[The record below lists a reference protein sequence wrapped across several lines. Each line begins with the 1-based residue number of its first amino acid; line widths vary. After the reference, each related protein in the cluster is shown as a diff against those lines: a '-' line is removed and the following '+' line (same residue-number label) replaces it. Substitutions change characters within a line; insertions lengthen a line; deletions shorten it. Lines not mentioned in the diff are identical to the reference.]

1 LSLPAERISITCNS
15 DSPGRDKPCPYR
27 SRFPMCGITGWANL
41 NSRTSPP
48 EGAEELLHA
57 MCERM
62 VHRGPDSEG
71 LMVASGVALGMRR
84 LAIIDL
90 VTGEQ
95 PVYNEDRS
103 VAVILNG
110 EIYNY
115 RELRD
120 DLEKRGHSFRSAS
133 DTEVLPHLYE
143 EYGTEMLQ
151 HLNGMFAFALW
162 DAKRR
167 RLLLARDRF
176 GEKPLYWGVFDN
188 TLLFA
193 SEPKVLLAYPAVRP
207 SVNLQALRQ
216 YLSFDYVPAPLSIY
230 EGVNKLPAA
239 HSLTLEDGRIEVERY
254 WRLSYKKHE
263 PVPSEQEAAEHLR
276 ELLADSVRMRLV
288 SDVPLGVLLS
298 GGIDSSMVTAL
309 AVRASSE
316 TVKTFSI
323 SFAEGSFD
331 ESTYARAVAKF
342 LGTDHHE
349 ERFSADLAAG
359 LVSEIGSWMDEPLSD
374 PSLLPT
380 YLLSRFTR
388 KHVTVAL
395 GGDGGDELFAGYP
408 MYLGHRL
415 AELYAKVPRV
425 LRRGLVEP
433 VVGMLPVKTKNLS
446 FDYRARRFVSGADR
460 EPVARHHTWFGSFT
474 PDEQRELLTNEV
486 QQASDGDV
494 YRDARAMCQ
503 DCDASDLIERM
514 QCLDTQLYLAED
526 ILTKVDRASMAVS
539 LEVRAPFLDPR
550 VAEYAA
556 SLPPKY
562 KLRGRKSKYI
572 LKQAASGLLPP
583 FVARRRKKGFGVP
596 FAEWLKGKL
605 RPLARDLLSPE
616 RVRRAGVFNPEYVAR
631 LQDEHERGVANH
643 RKLLWTLLSFE
654 LWHESFVE
662 TPRRIETSVAS
673 RQ

>member
-1 LSLPAERISITCNS
+1 
-15 DSPGRDKPCPYR
+15 
-27 SRFPMCGITGWANL
+27 MCGITGWATL
-41 NSRTSPP
+41 DSHAPP
-48 EGAEELLHA
+48 PDGGKDLLHA

-71 LMVASGVALGMRR
+71 LFVTTGVALGMRR

-95 PVYNEDRS
+95 PVFNEDKSIS
-103 VAVILNG
+103 VVLNG

-143 EYGTEMLQ
+143 EYGDNMVRE
-151 HLNGMFAFALW
+151 LNGMFAFALW
-162 DAKRR
+162 DSRKR
-167 RLLLARDRF
+167 RLLIARDRF

-193 SEPKVLLAYPAVRP
+193 SEPKVLLAHP
-207 SVNLQALRQ
+207 SVKPALNLQALRQ

-230 EGVNKLPAA
+230 EGINKLPAA
-239 HSLTLEDGRIEVERY
+239 HKLTLEGGRVDVERY
-254 WRLSYKKHE
+254 WRLSYKTAE
-263 PVPSEQEAAEHLR
+263 PIPTENDAAQHLR
-276 ELLADSVRMRLV
+276 ELMADAVRMRLV

-298 GGIDSSMVTAL
+298 GGVDSSSIAAL
-309 AVRASSE
+309 AIAASSE
-316 TVKTFSI
+316 PVKTFSI
-323 SFAEGSFD
+323 SFAEASFD
-331 ESTYARAVAKF
+331 ESAYARSVAKF

-349 ERFSADLAAG
+349 ERLSANLAAN
-359 LVSEIGSWMDEPLSD
+359 LVSEIGAWMDEPFSD
-374 PSLLPT
+374 PSLVPT

-408 MYLGHRL
+408 MYTGLRWAEIYKRVPL
-415 AELYAKVPRV
+415 AFRSGIIEP
-425 LRRGLVEP
+425 LVKR
-433 VVGMLPVKTKNLS
+433 LPVKTKNLS
-446 FDYRARRFVSGADR
+446 FDYKALRFITGAKYDT
-460 EPVARHHTWFGSFT
+460 VARHHVWFGSFT
-474 PDEQRELLTNEV
+474 PEEQLDLLTPDALAVTDSEIYAYAREIAAECDNEDMV
-486 QQASDGDV
+486 TQMQSIDT
-494 YRDARAMCQ
+494 
-503 DCDASDLIERM
+503 RM
-514 QCLDTQLYLAED
+514 YLAED

-550 VAEYAA
+550 VAEFAA
-556 SLPPKY
+556 SLPCRY
-562 KLRGRKSKYI
+562 KLHGHKTKYI
-572 LKQAASGLLPP
+572 LKKAVKELLPP
-583 FVARRRKKGFGVP
+583 FVTRRGKKGFGVP
-596 FAEWLKGKL
+596 VAEWLKDNL

-616 RVRRAGVFNPEYVAR
+616 RVRRAGVFNPAFVAR

-643 RKLLWTLLSFE
+643 RKLLWTLLMFE

-662 TPRRIETSVAS
+662 TPRRIETSVGS
-673 RQ
+673 REG

>member
-1 LSLPAERISITCNS
+1 
-15 DSPGRDKPCPYR
+15 
-27 SRFPMCGITGWANL
+27 MCGITGWANL
-41 NSRTSPP
+41 DSRKPP
-48 EGAEELLHA
+48 PDGAKDLLHA

-62 VHRGPDSEG
+62 IHRGPDSEG
-71 LMVASGVALGMRR
+71 LMVSTGVALGMRR

-95 PVYNEDRS
+95 PVYNEDKS

-143 EYGTEMLQ
+143 EHGKDMVK

-162 DAKRR
+162 DSRKRK
-167 RLLLARDRF
+167 LFLARDRF

-193 SEPKVLLAYPAVRP
+193 SEPKVLLAHPTVRP
-207 SVNLQALRQ
+207 SLNLQALRQ

-230 EGVNKLPAA
+230 EGINKLPAA
-239 HSLTLEDGRIEVERY
+239 YTLTLEDGRVGQQRY
-254 WRLSYKKHE
+254 WRLSYRKPE
-263 PVPSEQEAAEHLR
+263 RMPSEREAAEHLR
-276 ELLADSVRMRLV
+276 ELLADAVRMRLV

-298 GGIDSSMVTAL
+298 GGVDSSAITAL
-309 AVRASSE
+309 AVQAASE

-323 SFAEGSFD
+323 SFAESSFD
-331 ESTYARAVAKF
+331 ESSYARAVAKF
-342 LGTDHHE
+342 VNTDHHE
-349 ERFSADLAAG
+349 ERFSADLAAN
-359 LVSEIGSWMDEPLSD
+359 LVGEIGSWMDEPNSD
-374 PSLLPT
+374 PSLVPT

-408 MYLGHRL
+408 MYLGHRF
-415 AELYAKVPRV
+415 AEIYKRVPRV

-433 VVGMLPVKTKNLS
+433 LVRRLPVKTKNLS
-446 FDYRARRFVSGADR
+446 FDYRARRFVAGANHD
-460 EPVARHHTWFGSFT
+460 PVQRHHMWFGSFT
-474 PDEQRELLTNEV
+474 PAEQEQLLTLAVKRN
-486 QQASDGDV
+486 SDGDI
-494 YRDARAMCQ
+494 YREARALAEES
-503 DCDASDLIERM
+503 DAVDMIERM
-514 QCLDTQLYLAED
+514 QSLDTQLYLAED
-526 ILTKVDRASMAVS
+526 ILTKVDRARMAVS

-556 SLPPKY
+556 SLPSHY

-572 LKQAASGLLPP
+572 LKRAVANLVPS
-583 FVARRRKKGFGVP
+583 FVTRRPKKGFGIPV
-596 FAEWLKGKL
+596 AEWLKKKL
-605 RPLARDLLSPE
+605 RPMSRDLLSPE
-616 RVRRAGVFNPEYVAR
+616 RIRRAGMFDAEYVTR
-631 LQDEHERGVANH
+631 LLDEHEAGVANH
-643 RKLLWTLLSFE
+643 RKPLWTLLMFE
-654 LWHESFVE
+654 LWHESFIE
-662 TPRRIETSVAS
+662 TPRRIETSVVIKS
-673 RQ
+673 